1 VLWKELDEG
10 IMPPNNGTAGAAGCA
25 AAKGLELSGVRADGG
40 LMADEPAEVGEATLP
55 PTEEPGVPMGKA
67 WLAGD
72 ADAWCEP
79 GALGAEVEDGAED

>member
-1 VLWKELDEG
+1 
-10 IMPPNNGTAGAAGCA
+10 
-25 AAKGLELSGVRADGG
+25 
-40 LMADEPAEVGEATLP
+40 MADEPAEVGEATLP